1 MYGSIYQSAD
11 AGMDGSAGGGG
22 AGGEAGEA
30 GAGEVASKGG
40 SAGGGGTGSDA
51 LFAGGDG
58 GGGGDVGGV
67 DNLRATPEWA
77 STFESVE
84 TKNFIA
90 KKGWQSPDALVESYR
105 QLESTVGV
113 PEGQILRM
121 KPVEDRDAWHG
132 ADGIYAKLGRPDS
145 PEGYDFTQIEIGEG
159 VDITEAYRKFA
170 FEQGNSKSQAEESV
184 KWFTENVQA
193 AERAADLSK
202 QATQTKQLEATK
214 IEWGSDW
221 DVNVATAR
229 QGMAAL
235 GLDKDMASSVEG
247 EIGTSEFLKRML
259 NVGRAVGEH
268 SAGDYGSG
276 QSGSYL
282 SPEQAKAE
290 IDTLR
295 GNKEF
300 MDTWVDG
307 HADGNAE
314 ARAKM
319 DGLMGIAYPG

>member
-1 MYGSIYQSAD
+1 MGQS
-11 AGMDGSAGGGG
+11 SGGGD
-22 AGGEAGEA
+22 A
-30 GAGEVASKGG
+30 GAGDAGAGDAGAGDAGAGAG
-40 SAGGGGTGSDA
+40 STGTSE
-51 LFAGGDG
+51 LFAGAGAGDA
-58 GGGGDVGGV
+58 GGDPGAGIL
-67 DNLRATPEWA
+67 NTPEWA
-77 STFESVE
+77 ASLENVD

-90 KKGWQSPDALVESYR
+90 KKGWESADALVESYR

-170 FEQGNSKSQAEESV
+170 FEHGSSKSDAEASV
-184 KWFTENVQA
+184 QWFAETVQA
-193 AERAADLSK
+193 AERAQQLGQ
-202 QATQTKQLEATK
+202 QAAQTKQLEATK

-235 GLDKDMASSVEG
+235 GIDQEIAAAVESQ
-247 EIGTSEFLKRML
+247 IGTGEFLKRML
-259 NVGRAVGEH
+259 TVGRAVGEH

-282 SPEQAKAE
+282 SVEAAKAE

-295 GNKEF
+295 SNTDF
-300 MDTWVDG
+300 MDTWVNG

-314 ARAKM
+314 ARDKM
-319 DGLMGIAYPG
+319 DALMAIAYPG